1 MALKAVTQLCV
12 PTQESITSVLINN
25 KCKVLQLLKEPH
37 YMFVFQVGDIVQV
50 SEDEEIPCDLVVL
63 SCEDPEGTC
72 YITTANLDGE
82 TNLKVCLPFYKF
94 RQNFSLNTVVSF
106 RS

>member
-1 MALKAVTQLCV
+1 M
-12 PTQESITSVLINN
+12 
-25 KCKVLQLLKEPH
+25 
-37 YMFVFQVGDIVQV
+37 

-82 TNLKVCLPFYKF
+82 TNLKVCLPIFLQILSK
-94 RQNFSLNTVVSF
+94 FSLNTVVSF

>member
-1 MALKAVTQLCV
+1 M
-12 PTQESITSVLINN
+12 
-25 KCKVLQLLKEPH
+25 
-37 YMFVFQVGDIVQV
+37 

-94 RQNFSLNTVVSF
+94 CQNLSLNTVVSF